1 MIKKIALLVTLL
13 MAAMP
18 LHAQERS
25 DYIRTTCR
33 RVGVMAMYFVKGRD
47 RGISHKDVI
56 DLLKSP
62 AAPPEP
68 PWAKGLLEGVADG
81 IWAQPE
87 MSPSDALTMGY
98 LTCIEFMKQMEKAS
112 DQRARPE

>member
-1 MIKKIALLVTLL
+1 MIKKIALLITLL
-13 MAAMP
+13 MATMP
-18 LHAQERS
+18 LHAQEPS
-25 DYIRTTCR
+25 DYIKTTCR

-62 AAPPEP
+62 AARPEP